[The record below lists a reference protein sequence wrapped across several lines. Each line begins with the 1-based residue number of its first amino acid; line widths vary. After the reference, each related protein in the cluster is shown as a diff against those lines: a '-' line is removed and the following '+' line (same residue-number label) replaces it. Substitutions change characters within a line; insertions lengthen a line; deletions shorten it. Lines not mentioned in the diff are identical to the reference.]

1 MRKKRWDMIILCVM
15 FLSAACIA
23 GGCGREEDGE
33 TTLTGIEADDL
44 DEDLAGDTQSADQED
59 FGETAALEESDG
71 SIYIDVCGEVA
82 SPGVYELPSGSRV
95 YEAVEKAGGMTED
108 AAAASLNQAEKLTD
122 GQQVYVLSKDEASG
136 QSALQEGAA
145 GSEGLLQDGKI
156 NINTASKDEL
166 MTLPGI
172 GEVKAEAIVRYRE
185 TEGSFQSV
193 EDIKKIEGIKEGVF
207 NKIKDQIKI

>member
-15 FLSAACIA
+15 FLSAACIT

-33 TTLTGIEADDL
+33 TILTGIESDDL
-44 DEDLAGDTQSADQED
+44 EKNLAGDTESADQEE
-59 FGETAALEESDG
+59 FGEAAALETSG
-71 SIYIDVCGEVA
+71 GTIYIDVCGEVA

-95 YEAVEKAGGMTED
+95 YEAVEKAGGMTEN

-122 GQQVYVLSKDEASG
+122 GQQVYVLSKDEA
-136 QSALQEGAA
+136 AARPVPQEGAA
-145 GSEGLLQDGKI
+145 GPEGLLQDGKV
-156 NINTASKDEL
+156 NINTASKEEL

-185 TEGSFQSV
+185 TEGSFQTV
-193 EDIKKIEGIKEGVF
+193 EDIKKIEGIKDGVF